1 MISLDEVLYIHRRL
15 IDEFGGSDGVR
26 DEGVLLSA
34 IARPFSGFG
43 DTEFY
48 PTPIEKGAAIAE
60 SIVKNHPFV
69 DGNKRTGYALMEFIL
84 RENDF
89 FLTADSNERYDFVIQ
104 IATGEIEFEAIVE
117 WIGKHT
123 ARR

>member
-117 WIGKHT
+117 WVGKHT